1 MERQFLPAENVQA
14 GSVPGGTQVGPG
26 APPSEGDEV
35 RNLGSPRRLVFP
47 GKSGREEKVAHS

>member
-14 GSVPGGTQVGPG
+14 GSVPGGTQVGPE

-35 RNLGSPRRLVFP
+35 RNLG
-47 GKSGREEKVAHS
+47 